1 MTGTWYFI
9 GDPGAYNIYRD
20 GVNTP
25 PAKVVS
31 YLNYYATRIK
41 DLENYQVE
49 LETIIEQLVTA
60 GQELPT
66 LAGDAGLPGTVK
78 NWKSLVNEWIQL
90 KGRDK

>member
-9 GDPGAYNIYRD
+9 GDPEAYNIYRA

-31 YLNYYATRIK
+31 YLNYYATRVK
-41 DLENYQVE
+41 ELESYQAE
-49 LETIIEQLVTA
+49 LETIIEELVIA
-60 GQELPT
+60 GQNLPY
-66 LAGDAGLPGTVK
+66 LATAAGLHW
-78 NWKSLVNEWIQL
+78 NALVNEWIQL